1 MKRLYILILIATVCS
16 WCGITAAT
24 VTLDFESGIP
34 ADWTNTNFA
43 EYTSLNHTAAGAKC
57 LSTDGKQ
64 SASLVSKTS
73 FKDVSQIVFYISKT
87 STNKNA
93 NSYFVVS
100 TSPDGTTWTEQGKST
115 TFDKVTQNEWTEVN
129 VTLETPVTGYVK
141 IAYSGTTAVRV
152 IDDIT
157 ITYTD
162 AVLEAP
168 TITGVK
174 DGDIYYSAITI
185 GASLPEVATSFSWEV
200 KKGDAV
206 VASATNVTEA
216 QAYNCTDE
224 GTYTVSVSA
233 TDGTDTES
241 NSITFTIGSN
251 VVTSVAEFIEKGSKE
266 ATQGYT
272 LFEINCRLDILYR
285 CGYFLQANGHSSM
298 SPLPILIYSTSMD
311 AKYQT
316 AGIIFAGTKAKYQLY
331 NGVPEM
337 VDVELGTLDEH
348 NAIIANP
355 FFSVTTAYV
364 NATEYDGNPV
374 YMSDFIEIKNVTFD
388 VANKTITDAAGTVP
402 YLLYSGG
409 PNNPTDLTIKYNV
422 EGFLY
427 NNGTSNCLHISK
439 ITPVDGAFGTPV
451 LTLNGEQT
459 TSLGQVH
466 YLEGTTLDFAIPYGA
481 AYCTVSGVLGIEETT
496 HYTENASILLEPG
509 VHKDI
514 TVKAYNDADEEKTSA
529 TIADNTVVV
538 PSAPILSLENGIYLE
553 SQEVT
558 ATYPG
563 SFSSV
568 TVALWAGGEN
578 KTGNPTVSTTLA
590 KVPGEE
596 KIYTF
601 GAFTLSS
608 DGSCTTP
615 SDTRKVLISSTY
627 VGSATATL
635 DIAAYA
641 AANGWEDG
649 KNNTSAYIDDVT
661 FTMAGSTN
669 TGKYYTSDQ
678 SWRMYKSESG
688 TLTISV
694 PSHCV
699 INSIKIYDSNIGT
712 ITTASVLNE
721 EGVATANGNLTPST
735 AKGSCHIWRT
745 DVEAL
750 TNTVTFGFDE
760 TSSANAQITKIE
772 VECFYTTTS
781 GVEGI
786 AVDDANAE
794 AEYYN
799 LQGVRVAH
807 PAAGNIYIR
816 RVGNTATK
824 ILY

>member
-34 ADWTNTNFA
+34 ADWTNTNF
-43 EYTSLNHTAAGAKC
+43 TQSNGA
-57 LSTDGKQ
+57 
-64 SASLVSKTS
+64 
-73 FKDVSQIVFYISKT
+73 
-87 STNKNA
+87 
-93 NSYFVVS
+93 
-100 TSPDGTTWTEQGKST
+100 
-115 TFDKVTQNEWTEVN
+115 N
-129 VTLETPVTGYVK
+129 V
-141 IAYSGTTAVRV
+141 
-152 IDDIT
+152 DDIT

-168 TITGVK
+168 SISGVK

-206 VASATNVTEA
+206 VASAADVTET
-216 QAYNCTDE
+216 QTYKCTDE

-233 TDGTDTES
+233 TDGTNTES

-272 LFEINCRLDILYR
+272 LFEIDCRLDILYR
-285 CGYFLQANGHSSM
+285 CGDFLQANGHDSN
-298 SPLPILIYSTSMD
+298 PLPILIYSTSMD

-316 AGIIFAGTKAKYQLY
+316 AGIILAGTGTKAKYNLY

-337 VDVELGTLDEH
+337 VEVELGTLDEH

-355 FFSVTTAYV
+355 FYKATTAYV

-388 VANKTITDAAGTVP
+388 VVNKTITDAAGTVP

-529 TIADNTVVV
+529 TIADNTVVI
-538 PSAPILSLENGIYLE
+538 PFAPILSLENGIYIE

-568 TVALWAGGEN
+568 TVALWADGIYE
-578 KTGNPTVSTTLA
+578 TGNPTVSTTLA

-601 GAFTLSS
+601 GAFALSS
-608 DGSCTTP
+608 DRSCNTP

-627 VGSATATL
+627 VGSASATL

-641 AANGWEDG
+641 AANGWENG
-649 KNNTSAYIDDVT
+649 VKSTSAYINDVT
-661 FTMAGSTN
+661 FTMAGTTN
-669 TGKYYTSDQ
+669 TGKYFTSDQ
-678 SWRMYKSESG
+678 SWRMYGTESG

-712 ITTASVLNE
+712 ITTASVLDG
-721 EGVATANGNLTPST
+721 EGKATANGNLTPST
-735 AKGSCHIWRT
+735 TKGSCHIWRT

-750 TNTVTFGFDE
+750 TNTVTFGFDA

>member
-34 ADWTNTNFA
+34 ADW
-43 EYTSLNHTAAGAKC
+43 
-57 LSTDGKQ
+57 
-64 SASLVSKTS
+64 
-73 FKDVSQIVFYISKT
+73 
-87 STNKNA
+87 
-93 NSYFVVS
+93 
-100 TSPDGTTWTEQGKST
+100 
-115 TFDKVTQNEWTEVN
+115 
-129 VTLETPVTGYVK
+129 
-141 IAYSGTTAVRV
+141 
-152 IDDIT
+152 
-157 ITYTD
+157 
-162 AVLEAP
+162 
-168 TITGVK
+168 
-174 DGDIYYSAITI
+174 
-185 GASLPEVATSFSWEV
+185 
-200 KKGDAV
+200 
-206 VASATNVTEA
+206 
-216 QAYNCTDE
+216 
-224 GTYTVSVSA
+224 
-233 TDGTDTES
+233 
-241 NSITFTIGSN
+241 
-251 VVTSVAEFIEKGSKE
+251 
-266 ATQGYT
+266 
-272 LFEINCRLDILYR
+272 
-285 CGYFLQANGHSSM
+285 
-298 SPLPILIYSTSMD
+298 
-311 AKYQT
+311 
-316 AGIIFAGTKAKYQLY
+316 
-331 NGVPEM
+331 
-337 VDVELGTLDEH
+337 
-348 NAIIANP
+348 
-355 FFSVTTAYV
+355 
-364 NATEYDGNPV
+364 
-374 YMSDFIEIKNVTFD
+374 
-388 VANKTITDAAGTVP
+388 TITDAAGTVP

-451 LTLNGEQT
+451 LTINGNKNEY
-459 TSLGQVH
+459 GQ
-466 YLEGTTLDFAIPYGA
+466 YIEGTTLDFAIPYGA
-481 AYCTVSGVLGIEETT
+481 AYCTVSGVSGIEETT

-538 PSAPILSLENGIYLE
+538 PLAPTLSLEQGIYTT
-553 SQEVT
+553 SQVLT

-563 SFSSV
+563 TYSNV
-568 TVALWAGGEN
+568 LVHLLVDEEQKGEDA
-578 KTGNPTVSTTLA
+578 NPSVSTTLA
-590 KVPGEE
+590 KVDGSD
-596 KIYTF
+596 KIYSF
-601 GAFTLSS
+601 NAFTY
-608 DGSCTTP
+608 TP
-615 SDTRKVLISSTY
+615 DWCMAFSDTRKVLISSTY

-641 AANGWEDG
+641 AANGWENNG
-649 KNNTSAYIDDVT
+649 ENNTSAYIDDVT

-699 INSIKIYDSNIGT
+699 INSVKIYDTNIGT
-712 ITTASVLNE
+712 ITTASVLDG
-721 EGVATANGNLTPST
+721 EGKATANGTLTPST
-735 AKGSCHIWRT
+735 TKGSCHIWRT

-816 RVGNTATK
+816 RVGNTVTK

>member
-16 WCGITAAT
+16 WCDITAAT

-43 EYTSLNHTAAGAKC
+43 QSDVANHTAEGTYSAKC
-57 LSTDGKQ
+57 QAT
-64 SASLVSKTS
+64 SASLVSTKKFLNIQEVS
-73 FKDVSQIVFYISKT
+73 FSIYTT
-87 STNKNA
+87 STSTKEA
-93 NSYFVVS
+93 YFIAY
-100 TSPDGTTWTEQGKST
+100 TSADGSDWAEIGRSGNIADLTKSKWN
-115 TFDKVTQNEWTEVN
+115 DISI
-129 VTLETPVTGYVK
+129 TLDPAITGYVK
-141 IAYSGTTAVRV
+141 IAYTGTNAVRY

-185 GASLPEVATSFSWEV
+185 GASLPEVATSFSLEV
-200 KKGDAV
+200 KKDDAV
-206 VASATNVTEA
+206 VASTTDVTET
-216 QAYNCTDE
+216 QTYDCTEE

-233 TDGTDTES
+233 TDGTNTES

-251 VVTSVAEFIEKGSKE
+251 VVTSVEEFIEKGSKE

-272 LFEINCRLDILYR
+272 LFELDFKLAILYR
-285 CGYFLQANGHSSM
+285 CGVFLQANDHSS
-298 SPLPILIYSTSMD
+298 SAPLPILIYSTSMD

-316 AGIIFAGTKAKYQLY
+316 AGIILEGTKAKFNLY

-337 VDVELGTLDEH
+337 VDVELGALDEH
-348 NAIIANP
+348 NSIIANP
-355 FFSVTTAYV
+355 FFTKTTSYV
-364 NATEYDGNPV
+364 NEPE

-388 VANKTITDAAGTVP
+388 VANKTITDTDGTVP

-409 PNNPTDLTIKYNV
+409 PTDITIEYNI
-422 EGFLY
+422 EGFIY
-427 NNGTSNCLHISK
+427 NNGTANCLHISK
-439 ITPVDGAFGTPV
+439 ITPVDGAFGTPM

-538 PSAPILSLENGIYLE
+538 PSAPTLSLENGIYIE

-558 ATYPG
+558 ATYHG
-563 SFSSV
+563 TFSSV
-568 TVALWAGGEN
+568 TVALWADGVYE
-578 KTGNPTVSTTLA
+578 TGNPTVSTTLA

-608 DGSCTTP
+608 DGSCNTP

-641 AANGWEDG
+641 AANGWENG
-649 KNNTSAYIDDVT
+649 VKNTSAYIDDVT
-661 FTMAGSTN
+661 FTMAGTSN
-669 TGKYYTSDQ
+669 TGKYYASDQ
-678 SWRMYKSESG
+678 SWRLYRTDSG
-688 TLTISV
+688 TLTITV

-699 INSIKIYDSNIGT
+699 INSVKIYDSNIGT
-712 ITTASVLNE
+712 ITTASVL
-721 EGVATANGNLTPST
+721 
-735 AKGSCHIWRT
+735 
-745 DVEAL
+745 D
-750 TNTVTFGFDE
+750 
-760 TSSANAQITKIE
+760 
-772 VECFYTTTS
+772 
-781 GVEGI
+781 
-786 AVDDANAE
+786 
-794 AEYYN
+794 
-799 LQGVRVAH
+799 
-807 PAAGNIYIR
+807 
-816 RVGNTATK
+816 
-824 ILY
+824 

>member
-34 ADWTNTNFA
+34 ADWTNTNF
-43 EYTSLNHTAAGAKC
+43 TQSNGA
-57 LSTDGKQ
+57 
-64 SASLVSKTS
+64 
-73 FKDVSQIVFYISKT
+73 
-87 STNKNA
+87 
-93 NSYFVVS
+93 
-100 TSPDGTTWTEQGKST
+100 
-115 TFDKVTQNEWTEVN
+115 N
-129 VTLETPVTGYVK
+129 V
-141 IAYSGTTAVRV
+141 
-152 IDDIT
+152 DDIT

-168 TITGVK
+168 SISGVK

-206 VASATNVTEA
+206 VASAADVTET
-216 QAYNCTDE
+216 QTYKCTDE

-233 TDGTDTES
+233 TDGTNTES

-272 LFEINCRLDILYR
+272 LFEIDCRLDILYR
-285 CGYFLQANGHSSM
+285 CGDFLQANGHDSN
-298 SPLPILIYSTSMD
+298 PLPILIYSTSMD

-316 AGIIFAGTKAKYQLY
+316 AGIILAGTGTKAKYNLY

-337 VDVELGTLDEH
+337 VEVELGTLDEH
-348 NAIIANP
+348 NAIIASP

-388 VANKTITDAAGTVP
+388 VANKTITDADGTVP

-496 HYTENASILLEPG
+496 HYTENTSILLEPG

-538 PSAPILSLENGIYLE
+538 PSAPILSLENGIYIE

-568 TVALWAGGEN
+568 TVALWADGIYE
-578 KTGNPTVSTTLA
+578 TGNPTVSTTLA

-608 DGSCTTP
+608 DGSCNTP

-641 AANGWEDG
+641 AANGWENG
-649 KNNTSAYIDDVT
+649 KQNTSAYIEDVT
-661 FTMAGSTN
+661 FTMAGASN

-678 SWRMYKSESG
+678 SWRLYKSEPG

-694 PSHCV
+694 PSNCV
-699 INSIKIYDSNIGT
+699 INSVKIYDTNIGT

-721 EGVATANGNLTPST
+721 EGVATANGTLTPST
-735 AKGSCHIWRT
+735 TKGSYHIWRT

-750 TNTVTFGFDE
+750 TNTLTFGFDE

>member
-43 EYTSLNHTAAGAKC
+43 QSNGA
-57 LSTDGKQ
+57 
-64 SASLVSKTS
+64 
-73 FKDVSQIVFYISKT
+73 
-87 STNKNA
+87 
-93 NSYFVVS
+93 
-100 TSPDGTTWTEQGKST
+100 
-115 TFDKVTQNEWTEVN
+115 N
-129 VTLETPVTGYVK
+129 V
-141 IAYSGTTAVRV
+141 
-152 IDDIT
+152 DDIT

-206 VASATNVTEA
+206 VASATNVTET
-216 QAYNCTDE
+216 QTYNCTEE

-233 TDGTDTES
+233 TDGTNTKS

-272 LFEINCRLDILYR
+272 LFEIDCRLDILYR
-285 CGYFLQANGHSSM
+285 CGDFLQANGHDSN
-298 SPLPILIYSTSMD
+298 PLPILIYSTSMD

-316 AGIIFAGTKAKYQLY
+316 AGIILEGTKAKYNLY

-337 VDVELGTLDEH
+337 VEVELGTLDEH

-388 VANKTITDAAGTVP
+388 VTNKTITDAAGTVP

-409 PNNPTDLTIKYNV
+409 PNNPTDLTIEYNV

-451 LTLNGEQT
+451 LTLKGEQT

-529 TIADNTVVV
+529 TIADNTVVI
-538 PSAPILSLENGIYLE
+538 PFAPILSLENGIYIE

-568 TVALWAGGEN
+568 TVALWADGIYE
-578 KTGNPTVSTTLA
+578 TGNPTVSTTLA

-601 GAFTLSS
+601 GAFALSS
-608 DGSCTTP
+608 DGSCNTP

-641 AANGWEDG
+641 AANGWE
-649 KNNTSAYIDDVT
+649 NNGENNPSAYIDDVT

-712 ITTASVLNE
+712 ITTASVLDG
-721 EGVATANGNLTPST
+721 EGKATANGNLTPST
-735 AKGSCHIWRT
+735 TKGSCHIWRT

-786 AVDDANAE
+786 AVDDAKAE

>member
-43 EYTSLNHTAAGAKC
+43 QSNGA
-57 LSTDGKQ
+57 
-64 SASLVSKTS
+64 
-73 FKDVSQIVFYISKT
+73 
-87 STNKNA
+87 
-93 NSYFVVS
+93 
-100 TSPDGTTWTEQGKST
+100 
-115 TFDKVTQNEWTEVN
+115 N
-129 VTLETPVTGYVK
+129 V
-141 IAYSGTTAVRV
+141 
-152 IDDIT
+152 DDIT
-157 ITYTD
+157 ITYAD

-185 GASLPEVATSFSWEV
+185 GASLPELATSFSWEV
-200 KKGDAV
+200 KKDDAV
-206 VASATNVTEA
+206 VASATNVTET
-216 QAYNCTDE
+216 QTYNCTEE

-233 TDGTDTES
+233 TDGTNTKS

-272 LFEINCRLDILYR
+272 LFEIDCRLDILYR
-285 CGYFLQANGHSSM
+285 CGDFLQANGHDSN
-298 SPLPILIYSTSMD
+298 PLPILIYSTSMD

-316 AGIIFAGTKAKYQLY
+316 AGIILAGTGTKAKYNLY

-337 VDVELGTLDEH
+337 VDVVLGTLDEH
-348 NAIIANP
+348 NAIIASP
-355 FFSVTTAYV
+355 FFTVTTAYV
-364 NATEYDGNPV
+364 NATEYNGNPV

-388 VANKTITDAAGTVP
+388 VVNKTITDAAGTVP

-409 PNNPTDLTIKYNV
+409 PNNPTDLTIEYNV

-451 LTLNGEQT
+451 LTLKGEQT

-496 HYTENASILLEPG
+496 HYTANTSILLEPG

-529 TIADNTVVV
+529 TIADNTVVI
-538 PSAPILSLENGIYLE
+538 PFAPILSLENGIYIE

-568 TVALWAGGEN
+568 TVALWADGVYE
-578 KTGNPTVSTTLA
+578 TGNPTVSTTLA

-641 AANGWEDG
+641 AANGWENNG
-649 KNNTSAYIDDVT
+649 ENNTSAYIDDVT

-699 INSIKIYDSNIGT
+699 INSVKIYDSNIGT
-712 ITTASVLNE
+712 ITTASVLDG
-721 EGVATANGNLTPST
+721 EGKATANGNLTPST
-735 AKGSCHIWRT
+735 TKGSCHIWRT

-786 AVDDANAE
+786 AVDDAKAE

>member
-34 ADWTNTNFA
+34 ADWTNNNFA
-43 EYTSLNHTAAGAKC
+43 EYTSLNHTAGGA
-57 LSTDGKQ
+57 
-64 SASLVSKTS
+64 
-73 FKDVSQIVFYISKT
+73 
-87 STNKNA
+87 
-93 NSYFVVS
+93 
-100 TSPDGTTWTEQGKST
+100 
-115 TFDKVTQNEWTEVN
+115 
-129 VTLETPVTGYVK
+129 
-141 IAYSGTTAVRV
+141 
-152 IDDIT
+152 IT
-157 ITYTD
+157 ISYTD

-168 TITGVK
+168 SISGVK

-206 VASATNVTEA
+206 VASATNVSET
-216 QAYNCTDE
+216 QTYNCTEE

-233 TDGTDTES
+233 TDGTNTES

-272 LFEINCRLDILYR
+272 LFELNFKLAILYR
-285 CGYFLQANGHSSM
+285 CGDFLQANGHDSN
-298 SPLPILIYSTSMD
+298 PLPILIYSTSMD

-337 VDVELGTLDEH
+337 VDVVLGTLDEH
-348 NAIIANP
+348 NAIIASP
-355 FFSVTTAYV
+355 FFTVTTAYV
-364 NATEYDGNPV
+364 NATEYNGNPV

-388 VANKTITDAAGTVP
+388 VVNKTITDADGTVP

-538 PSAPILSLENGIYLE
+538 PSAPILSLENGIYID

-568 TVALWAGGEN
+568 TVALWADGVYE
-578 KTGNPTVSTTLA
+578 TGNPTVSTTLA

-661 FTMAGSTN
+661 FTMAGTTN
-669 TGKYYTSDQ
+669 TGKYFTSDQ
-678 SWRMYKSESG
+678 SWRMYGTESG

-712 ITTASVLNE
+712 ITTASVLDE
-721 EGVATANGNLTPST
+721 AGVATANGNLTPST

-750 TNTVTFGFDE
+750 TNTVTFGFDA

-816 RVGNTATK
+816 RVGNTVTK

>member
-43 EYTSLNHTAAGAKC
+43 EYTSLNHTAGGAKC
-57 LSTDGKQ
+57 LSTNGKQ

-73 FKDVSQIVFYISKT
+73 FTGVSQIVFYISKT
-87 STNKNA
+87 TGNTNT
-93 NSYFVVS
+93 NSFFVVS

-115 TFDKVTQNEWTEVN
+115 TFDKVTQNSWTEVN

-200 KKGDAV
+200 KKDDAV
-206 VASATNVTEA
+206 VASATNVTET
-216 QAYNCTDE
+216 QTYNCTEE

-233 TDGTDTES
+233 TDGTNTES

-272 LFEINCRLDILYR
+272 LFELNFKLAILYR
-285 CGYFLQANGHSSM
+285 CGAFLQANDHSSM

-316 AGIIFAGTKAKYQLY
+316 AGIILEGTKAKYNLY

-337 VDVELGTLDEH
+337 VEVELGTLDEH
-348 NAIIANP
+348 NAIIASP
-355 FFSVTTAYV
+355 FFTVTTAYV
-364 NATEYDGNPV
+364 NATEYNGNPV

-388 VANKTITDAAGTVP
+388 VVNKTITDAAGTVP

-538 PSAPILSLENGIYLE
+538 PSAPILSLENGIYID

-563 SFSSV
+563 TFSSV
-568 TVALWAGGEN
+568 KVALWADGVYE
-578 KTGNPTVSTTLA
+578 TGNPTVSTTLA

-608 DGSCTTP
+608 DGSCNTP

-641 AANGWEDG
+641 AANGWENG
-649 KNNTSAYIDDVT
+649 VKSTSAYINDVT
-661 FTMAGSTN
+661 FTMAGTTN
-669 TGKYYTSDQ
+669 TGKYFTSDQ

-712 ITTASVLNE
+712 ITTASVLDG
-721 EGVATANGNLTPST
+721 EGKATANGNLTPST
-735 AKGSCHIWRT
+735 TKGSCHIWRT

-816 RVGNTATK
+816 RVGNTVTK

>member
-34 ADWTNTNFA
+34 ADWTNTNFTQSDVA
-43 EYTSLNHTAAGAKC
+43 NHTTEGTYSAKC
-57 LSTDGKQ
+57 EAS
-64 SASLVSKTS
+64 SASLVSTKKFSNIQEVS
-73 FKDVSQIVFYISKT
+73 FSIYTT
-87 STNKNA
+87 STSTKEA
-93 NSYFVVS
+93 YFIAY
-100 TSPDGTTWTEQGKST
+100 TSADGTDW
-115 TFDKVTQNEWTEVN
+115 NEIGRSGNIVDLTKKQWN
-129 VTLETPVTGYVK
+129 NISITLDPAITGYVK
-141 IAYSGTTAVRV
+141 IAYTGTNAVRY

-157 ITYTD
+157 ITYAD

-200 KKGDAV
+200 KKDDVV
-206 VASATNVTEA
+206 VASAADVTVA
-216 QAYNCTDE
+216 QTYDCTEE

-233 TDGTDTES
+233 TDGTNTER

-272 LFEINCRLDILYR
+272 LFEIDCRLDILYR
-285 CGYFLQANGHSSM
+285 CGYFLQANGHDSN
-298 SPLPILIYSTSMD
+298 PLPILIYSTSMD

-316 AGIIFAGTKAKYQLY
+316 AGIILAGTGTKAKYNLY

-337 VDVELGTLDEH
+337 VDVVLGELDEH
-348 NAIIANP
+348 SAIIATP
-355 FFSVTTAYV
+355 FYSVTTAYV

-481 AYCTVSGVLGIEETT
+481 AYCTVSGVLGVEETT

-538 PSAPILSLENGIYLE
+538 PSAPILSLENGIYIE

-568 TVALWAGGEN
+568 TVALWADGVYE
-578 KTGNPTVSTTLA
+578 TGNPTVSTTLA

-608 DGSCTTP
+608 DGSCNTT

-641 AANGWEDG
+641 AANGWENST
-649 KNNTSAYIDDVT
+649 KYPSAYIDDVT
-661 FTMAGSTN
+661 FTMAGTTN
-669 TGKYYTSDQ
+669 TGKYYTLDQ
-678 SWRMYKSESG
+678 SWRLYKSESG

-694 PSHCV
+694 PSNCV
-699 INSIKIYDSNIGT
+699 INSVKIYDSNIGT
-712 ITTASVLNE
+712 ITTASVLD
-721 EGVATANGNLTPST
+721 EGGTAIANGTLTPST

-750 TNTVTFGFDE
+750 TNTVIFGFDA

-786 AVDDANAE
+786 AVDDANGE

>member
-34 ADWTNTNFA
+34 ADWTNTNF
-43 EYTSLNHTAAGAKC
+43 TQSNGA
-57 LSTDGKQ
+57 
-64 SASLVSKTS
+64 
-73 FKDVSQIVFYISKT
+73 
-87 STNKNA
+87 
-93 NSYFVVS
+93 
-100 TSPDGTTWTEQGKST
+100 
-115 TFDKVTQNEWTEVN
+115 N
-129 VTLETPVTGYVK
+129 V
-141 IAYSGTTAVRV
+141 
-152 IDDIT
+152 DDIT

-168 TITGVK
+168 SISGVK

-200 KKGDAV
+200 KKDDAV
-206 VASATNVTEA
+206 VASATNVTET
-216 QAYNCTDE
+216 QTYNCSEE

-233 TDGTDTES
+233 TDGTNTES

-272 LFEINCRLDILYR
+272 LFELNFKLAILYR
-285 CGYFLQANGHSSM
+285 CGAFLQANDHSSM

-316 AGIIFAGTKAKYQLY
+316 AGIILEGTKAKYNLY

-337 VDVELGTLDEH
+337 VEVELGTLDEH

-355 FFSVTTAYV
+355 FYKATTAYV

-388 VANKTITDAAGTVP
+388 VTNKTITDAAGTVP

-451 LTLNGEQT
+451 LTLKGEQT

-496 HYTENASILLEPG
+496 HYTANTSILLEPG

-529 TIADNTVVV
+529 TIADNTVVI

-563 SFSSV
+563 TFSSV
-568 TVALWAGGEN
+568 TVTLWAGGEY

-608 DGSCTTP
+608 DRSCTTP

-641 AANGWEDG
+641 TANGWEDG